1 MRGLIAAL
9 ALTASFGPPVVAPG
23 PRYRRKRSVAPAT
36 TREDVQAENRRRE
49 LLRLAAVSRKRL
61 AGLRSAYRA
70 TNGGSLDGIEDEG
83 AISYRVTSASAEELD
98 IARGFLSQKDAAWY
112 PCPECLEAL
121 AGVGEART
129 VHTSPMCRARP

>member
-1 MRGLIAAL
+1 MRGLIAAA
-9 ALTASFGPPVVAPG
+9 ALVGAFGAPVIAPG
-23 PRYRRKRSVAPAT
+23 PRYRRKRSVSPAT
-36 TREDVQAENRRRE
+36 TREEVQEANRRRE

-70 TNGGSLDGIEDEG
+70 ANGGSLDGIEDEG

-98 IARGFLSQKDAAWY
+98 IARGFLSEKDQPWY

-121 AGVGEART
+121 AGVSRT
-129 VHTSPMCRARP
+129 VHTHTSPMCRARP